1 MSSDA
6 TVGIYSGLPADP
18 NAEARKMFTDRTNQ
32 QDGLAAILT
41 YCQNKAGFRV
51 GSTNTIPFR
60 QVLKDEFSGIVEYQQ
75 NLPSNR
81 LEKSLPG
88 GMMPTAEDLG
98 PYFPYEYIMKIYI
111 AMLMTMTGSHMTLI
125 QFIVRAEN
133 ELSLEV
139 SETFTIRTDTST
151 SVVAFRNFWIV
162 NRDEMARQA
171 DVLMDRLKLR
181 ESIGNWAKKITSDGW
196 QQ

>member
-1 MSSDA
+1 MPSDA

-18 NAEARKMFTDRTNQ
+18 NAEARKMFTDRANQ

-41 YCQNKAGFRV
+41 YCQNKVGFHV
-51 GSTNTIPFR
+51 GSTDTIPFR

-75 NLPSNR
+75 NLTSSR
-81 LEKSLPG
+81 LKKSLPG

-98 PYFPYEYIMKIYI
+98 PYFPYEYIFKIYI
-111 AMLMTMTGSHMTLI
+111 AMLMVMTGSHMTPI
-125 QFIVRAEN
+125 QFIVRADN
-133 ELSLEV
+133 KLSLEV

-162 NRDEMARQA
+162 KRDEMARQA
-171 DVLMDRLKLR
+171 DELMDGLKFR
-181 ESIGNWAKKITSDGW
+181 VSIGNWARKITSVGW